1 MINVPSL
8 FLYIDFYVPLFYTV
22 FVFFILFLRLK
33 LLFKELTYKFLVDY
47 LAKNRIYKIKN
58 FKFLDLLLNNIIS
71 KGFRFF
77 FNNSLYGNI
86 FLKRKNYNRVIF
98 LILIFFIIL

>member
-1 MINVPSL
+1 M
-8 FLYIDFYVPLFYTV
+8 FYTV
-22 FVFFILFLRLK
+22 FVFFLLFLSLK

-58 FKFLDLLLNNIIS
+58 IKFLDLFLNNIIS

-77 FNNSLYGNI
+77 FNNSIYGNI
-86 FLKRKNYNRVIF
+86 FIKSKNYNRLIF
-98 LILIFFIIL
+98 LILFFFIIL